1 MQAAWE
7 GGLHFK
13 DEVAVV
19 PEAIGLALDDL
30 DLVVDAFK
38 DPGVDGVAS
47 MVDDAVGVIQQA
59 EGEAFKG

>member
-1 MQAAWE
+1 ME
-7 GGLHFK
+7 
-13 DEVAVV
+13 EVDSQHEILQVTK
-19 PEAIGLALDDL
+19 AIGLAFDDL

-47 MVDDAVGVIQQA
+47 MVDDAVGMIQQA